1 MGLLSHF
8 LAERRVQRLKSAQS
22 LDEATLRS
30 LQDELVTHG
39 ASVIPALLESLS
51 HGEARPASLA
61 VLERLLS
68 PETADTFVRALGS
81 PNPAIVSGVSRILC
95 ESKNCPAV
103 ALLPALSQPGVSRN
117 TLETILVARMEN
129 LPIERIVSEMDAYSR
144 ETQAM
149 LMRAFERSLPEA
161 HCAAILPLTRGED
174 VRIRASAARILSRFP
189 SPVSE
194 GALRGLLSDANK
206 GVRLEAVNALIARK
220 STGAVPDLVPLL
232 RDGDFKVQTAAIDA
246 LCALADDRAVPLL
259 IAVLTDEV
267 DTARRAAVEVLNA
280 IATPEAIQDLVRA
293 LRDQDWWVRVRAAD
307 ALGTLGGERVVQAVI
322 GLLRDEDD
330 FIRRHAIEVL
340 NAVPNKLAVEPL
352 MESLMDSDWWV
363 RERAIDALGKTRDPR
378 AIDRL
383 ARLMTEDPACGAF
396 CARALGAIGH
406 VDALDPLLAA
416 GRSDHEE
423 TRNAAIEALKSFPQE
438 GLDAAQKSGIT
449 DLIGRS
455 NSPSGGGTHRPMR
468 AHSRPERGED
478 APRLATPASPAPVSP
493 SSTPALNMNF
503 ANLEAGTTL
512 LDRYRILRAIG
523 RGGFGTVYLAED
535 QAISEDIILKVLNP
549 QFSADESAERRFVL
563 ELKVTRKITHRNVIR
578 IYDFLDLG
586 GARAVSM
593 EYFPGRDLGKLLA
606 EESPLDPARSL
617 RVIAQVCEGLA
628 AAHAVG
634 VVHRDIKPPN
644 ILVGM
649 DDETRVVDFG
659 LASAGQQSGSR
670 LTKSG
675 LLIGTPEYMAPEQ
688 ISSEEVDHRCD
699 IYSVGIVMYEMLTG
713 VRPYTAETPVKVL
726 FRHLE
731 GEATPMASLAP
742 HLPDSLIAL
751 TMSTMARH
759 REDRP
764 ESAAVLHDRLLEECA
779 LLEKAA

>member
-1 MGLLSHF
+1 M
-8 LAERRVQRLKSAQS
+8 
-22 LDEATLRS
+22 
-30 LQDELVTHG
+30 
-39 ASVIPALLESLS
+39 
-51 HGEARPASLA
+51 
-61 VLERLLS
+61 
-68 PETADTFVRALGS
+68 
-81 PNPAIVSGVSRILC
+81 
-95 ESKNCPAV
+95 
-103 ALLPALSQPGVSRN
+103 
-117 TLETILVARMEN
+117 
-129 LPIERIVSEMDAYSR
+129 
-144 ETQAM
+144 
-149 LMRAFERSLPEA
+149 
-161 HCAAILPLTRGED
+161 
-174 VRIRASAARILSRFP
+174 
-189 SPVSE
+189 
-194 GALRGLLSDANK
+194 
-206 GVRLEAVNALIARK
+206 
-220 STGAVPDLVPLL
+220 
-232 RDGDFKVQTAAIDA
+232 
-246 LCALADDRAVPLL
+246 
-259 IAVLTDEV
+259 
-267 DTARRAAVEVLNA
+267 
-280 IATPEAIQDLVRA
+280 
-293 LRDQDWWVRVRAAD
+293 
-307 ALGTLGGERVVQAVI
+307 
-322 GLLRDEDD
+322 
-330 FIRRHAIEVL
+330 
-340 NAVPNKLAVEPL
+340 
-352 MESLMDSDWWV
+352 
-363 RERAIDALGKTRDPR
+363 
-378 AIDRL
+378 
-383 ARLMTEDPACGAF
+383 
-396 CARALGAIGH
+396 
-406 VDALDPLLAA
+406 
-416 GRSDHEE
+416 
-423 TRNAAIEALKSFPQE
+423 
-438 GLDAAQKSGIT
+438 
-449 DLIGRS
+449 
-455 NSPSGGGTHRPMR
+455 
-468 AHSRPERGED
+468 
-478 APRLATPASPAPVSP
+478 
-493 SSTPALNMNF
+493 
-503 ANLEAGTTL
+503 
-512 LDRYRILRAIG
+512 
-523 RGGFGTVYLAED
+523 
-535 QAISEDIILKVLNP
+535 
-549 QFSADESAERRFVL
+549 L